1 MKISAI
7 GHASLFIKDDNNNPL
22 LLTDPWLLGSA
33 YWRSWW
39 LQHYPS
45 KDEFSEFQ
53 NVKYCYVTHEHPDH
67 FHTPS
72 IKKLGKNPRYLS
84 PNLPEENIT
93 KYLNELG
100 FNSKVLQSKKWH
112 KISETVNIL
121 SIPLFNDDSCL
132 LIDTPTA
139 FIINLNDSKPSKFQL
154 RQIDDFLKSN
164 SITKKRIVFSSYS
177 PASIVNS
184 FRKDSEYISIKD
196 KVDYVDYLNRVMKNL
211 NADFFIPFASQ
222 VIFYRPDSSWANEYK
237 VTIDDIKEHWDC
249 ETKLLNPYSTVD
261 LNSFEVSYIDRK
273 DYSRD
278 ENYISSKVNEQIDLE
293 YKAEFTNS
301 DLEKLSKKLRSHRLI
316 LYPLFPRGIAFI
328 TDKEEFIFNTFS
340 GKVKLLEERNNYS
353 FGIKLPLQ
361 ALKDA
366 VNFDHFGDLGITMFT
381 MLILNRTNNPKF
393 VYLFFILITFDDYK
407 HLFDFKHFF
416 KWIFSIFKNISWKIP
431 PLSSALNIK

>member
-1 MKISAI
+1 MKISAV
-7 GHASLFIKDDNNNPL
+7 GHASLFIKDDSGNPL

-45 KDEFSEFQ
+45 KEEFNEFQ

-72 IKKLGKNPRYLS
+72 IKKLGKKPVYLS

-132 LIDTPTA
+132 LIDTPNA

-177 PASIVNS
+177 P
-184 FRKDSEYISIKD
+184 
-196 KVDYVDYLNRVMKNL
+196 
-211 NADFFIPFASQ
+211 
-222 VIFYRPDSSWANEYK
+222 
-237 VTIDDIKEHWDC
+237 
-249 ETKLLNPYSTVD
+249 
-261 LNSFEVSYIDRK
+261 
-273 DYSRD
+273 
-278 ENYISSKVNEQIDLE
+278 
-293 YKAEFTNS
+293 
-301 DLEKLSKKLRSHRLI
+301 
-316 LYPLFPRGIAFI
+316 
-328 TDKEEFIFNTFS
+328 
-340 GKVKLLEERNNYS
+340 
-353 FGIKLPLQ
+353 
-361 ALKDA
+361 
-366 VNFDHFGDLGITMFT
+366 
-381 MLILNRTNNPKF
+381 
-393 VYLFFILITFDDYK
+393 
-407 HLFDFKHFF
+407 
-416 KWIFSIFKNISWKIP
+416 
-431 PLSSALNIK
+431 